1 MSWSRLLRL
10 LASNLAHSKIRAA
23 LAMIGIVVGVG
34 MLTFFLGLGGGL
46 RDKVLE
52 RIFPAGQLEVEPR
65 AVQLFGTEQRLGAG
79 PLDDARV
86 QQIAALPGVRRAV
99 GKQKSAFPA
108 RIWGGRELLG
118 YNLFTEAF
126 FDGMPPDILRDE
138 LAAFEGLQAKR
149 AAQSAADAERCEV
162 DLDCAPGEQCND
174 GLCAPILWT
183 ERFVTMPAL
192 ALPCSDNSAC
202 PGVGGEPGR
211 CQDGLCATGSAPP
224 QRCLLAQPVG
234 NGRELHFDAEVGQLA
249 ERCQTDPSGW
259 CPRAQTTCPSG
270 TYCASD
276 NPDTRLGWCEPP
288 LPAVINPLLLEV
300 FNSDM
305 ARSLGAAPLG
315 SLAVLYGIRFHL
327 AMGESHFT
335 ADADR
340 SKQQVKQAVVVG
352 FSRKAPE
359 LGVALPLDVVRF
371 FNRRLAAAD
380 SAGQYDAILLETTRN
395 EVVPQV
401 IQAVEGMGLQL
412 SRKSRT
418 ARTFGTVVFFT
429 SLALVCLAAVVLLVA
444 AVQIAQTFAMLV
456 HERRKEIAVLRALGA
471 SRRDVSL
478 LVLGEAAVIGAAGG
492 ALGAGLARLTA
503 WGMDAL
509 AQRYLADVP
518 LLPDGFFVFASWT
531 WPLALG
537 VAVLFCV
544 AGAAGPARRAS
555 RLDPAAVLAE

>member
-10 LASNLAHSKIRAA
+10 LGSNLAHSKVRAA

-86 QQIAALPGVRRAV
+86 RQIASLPGVRRAV

-138 LAAFEGLQAKR
+138 LAAFEGLDAKR
-149 AAQSAADAERCEV
+149 AAGTAADAERCEL
-162 DLDCAPGEQCND
+162 DLDCPPGAQCDD

-183 ERFVTMPAL
+183 ERFVDMPDL
-192 ALPCSDNSAC
+192 ALPCSTDADCAGIAKGS
-202 PGVGGEPGR
+202 
-211 CQDGLCATGSAPP
+211 CQRGLCAVGSAAP
-224 QRCLLAQPVG
+224 QRCLLPQPVG
-234 NGRELHFDAEVGQLA
+234 NGRELRFDDEVGQLA
-249 ERCQTDPSGW
+249 EPCQIDATGW
-259 CPRAQTTCPSG
+259 CPKQGTTCPTS
-270 TYCASD
+270 TYCATD

-359 LGVALPLDVVRF
+359 LGVALPLGVVRF

-380 SAGQYDAILLETTRN
+380 TAGQYDAILLETTRN

-478 LVLGEAAVIGAAGG
+478 LVLGEAAAIGAAGG
-492 ALGAGLARLTA
+492 ALGAGLARGVA
-503 WGMDAL
+503 FSMDLL
-509 AQRYLADVP
+509 AQRFLADVP
-518 LLPDGFFVFASWT
+518 LLPDGFFVFAWWT